1 MLFCSSPIH
10 KRSMVSP
17 RILPAIMHK
26 RFHSQ
31 REGALTLGDRSR
43 AIGARFATG
52 PQGRIAVGRDC
63 YLNDCILLSEQEI
76 SIGDYVMIGWN
87 TTISDCDFHPLDP
100 AARIRDAIATPRS

>member
-1 MLFCSSPIH
+1 MASEPSEEIRAEDIPKNVIFGEGSVI
-10 KRSMVSP
+10 RG
-17 RILPAIMHK
+17 RDAFK

-87 TTISDCDFHPLDP
+87 TTIAEYHMSN
-100 AARIRDAIATPRS
+100 TSSN